1 MTGLIKKDM
10 LLILKQCKALAVV
23 LVLYV
28 LWAVAG
34 MGNLVIMLPV
44 MSMSLLISVFT
55 QDEASKWDAYAA
67 ALPVGRTKI
76 VRAKYLV
83 MLLTSGIIC
92 LFAIV
97 VSGPIAYFF
106 SGTGNYTEN
115 IISVVAI
122 SLGLILLQ
130 AFFLPFVFWFGINKA
145 RITVVVIM
153 LGACAAIGILVTNMD
168 WVHMALLPEGV
179 VQILVRYGAI
189 LGAAGVLLLCWVS
202 CMVSEL
208 LYKRREF

>member
-10 LLILKQCKALAVV
+10 LMILKQCKALAVV

-44 MSMSLLISVFT
+44 MSMSLLISVFA

-97 VSGPIAYFF
+97 DSGPIAYF
-106 SGTGNYTEN
+106 
-115 IISVVAI
+115 
-122 SLGLILLQ
+122 
-130 AFFLPFVFWFGINKA
+130 
-145 RITVVVIM
+145 
-153 LGACAAIGILVTNMD
+153 
-168 WVHMALLPEGV
+168 
-179 VQILVRYGAI
+179 
-189 LGAAGVLLLCWVS
+189 
-202 CMVSEL
+202 
-208 LYKRREF
+208 